1 MTLYPWMVW
10 LHIFSAIL
18 YFSCHGVSMVA
29 AFKLREETNLERLK
43 VLLGLHAVILPPM
56 GIATLLLLVT
66 VLTMAAILNLWG
78 KGWWL
83 TANLVFILMTFWM
96 TWYGRKY
103 YSPIRKAL
111 GMEYMT
117 GFSKHNPAEAPA
129 GMDEIQELIA
139 KPSPHL
145 LITVG
150 VVAIGVLLWLMRFKP
165 F

>member
-1 MTLYPWMVW
+1 MTLYPWIVW

-29 AFKLREETNLERLK
+29 AFLLKKETNADKLK
-43 VLLGLHAVILPPM
+43 VLLGLHTVVLPPM
-56 GIATLLLLVT
+56 GIAALLLLVT
-66 VLTMAAILNLWG
+66 VLAMAAILNLWG
-78 KGWWL
+78 AGWWL
-83 TANLVFILMTFWM
+83 TANLIFILMTAWM
-96 TWYGRKY
+96 TWYARKY

-117 GFSKHNPAEAPA
+117 GFGKHNPAEAPA
-129 GMDEIQELIA
+129 RMDEVQELIA

-145 LITVG
+145 LMTVG
-150 VVAIGVLLWLMRFKP
+150 VVAIGILLWLMRFKP